1 MNHKIFKENLLLFI
15 CLITFIKSDLII
27 IGPNDL
33 ISKYDNKPIE
43 IVFGKISDIPSFY
56 VHGEI
61 IFENSTLLHDAC
73 SYFGVLPKKTNEN
86 EYSENFKILLAYNG
100 NCSVVQ
106 KARNAQNA
114 GASMLLLINNNEKD
128 IKEVLLEDDGSG
140 KDIKIPI
147 GLISLSNGKK
157 MQYFIEN
164 NPEEKIMVEIN
175 FQENIIKDY
184 DKVQLK
190 LFFSSS
196 ELRAYQFINNITKI
210 FNKFKQQID
219 FTPIYVTH
227 QSPVY
232 NPENPQRELN
242 CLSKGKYCYFP
253 KEDTIIQDGQ
263 KILMESLRQ
272 KCMYKKNIDN
282 IKYYYEYMQHFYS
295 NCLDSYNIR
304 FNERCSKQTLDSLGY
319 PIEYLDDCVAES
331 FGVNSLLSSS
341 YIDNENT
348 IFQKDYEEILKYK
361 ITSFPAVVIND
372 KPVQG
377 MIKEYKILLSICKA
391 VKEKPAFCSFFWG
404 TTDRI
409 FSNISEKKR
418 KIYFLILMIIAINI
432 LLFLIFRRYIMR
444 KVNEK
449 INFNTIDID
458 GRINNFMNNYMSLKK
473 NQEMDY
479 MSFDTDVSTKNNKGY
494 NKVEGNVD
502 TV

>member
-1 MNHKIFKENLLLFI
+1 MNHKIIKENLLLLI
-15 CLITFIKSDLII
+15 CFLTFIKSDLVI

-33 ISKYDNKPIE
+33 ISKFDNKPIE
-43 IVFGKISDIPSFY
+43 IVFGKISDIPNFY

-61 IFENSTLLHDAC
+61 IFENSTLLHEAC
-73 SYFGVLPKKTNEN
+73 SNLGILPKNTNEN

-100 NCSVVQ
+100 NCSIVQ

-128 IKEVLLEDDGSG
+128 INEVLLEDDGSG

-147 GLISLSNGKK
+147 GLISLSNGKII
-157 MQYFIEN
+157 QYYIEN
-164 NPEEKIMVEIN
+164 NQKAKIMVEIN
-175 FQENIIKDY
+175 FQEKNEKEEKIE
-184 DKVQLK
+184 LK
-190 LFFSSS
+190 FFFSSS
-196 ELRAYQFINNITKI
+196 EPKAYELINNMTTII
-210 FNKFKQQID
+210 DKFKAPIE
-219 FTPIYVTH
+219 FIPIYVTH

-232 NPENPQRELN
+232 DPEKPQRELN
-242 CLSKGKYCYFP
+242 CVSKGKYCYFP

-272 KCMYKKNIDN
+272 KCIYKKNTDY
-282 IKYYYEYMQHFYS
+282 IKYYCEYMKNFYT
-295 NCLDSYNIR
+295 NCLNSYEVK
-304 FNERCSKQTLDSLGY
+304 FNERCSKQTLDNLGY
-319 PIEYLDDCVAES
+319 SIQDLDDCVAAS

-341 YIDNENT
+341 YIDNENI

-372 KPVQG
+372 KPIDG
-377 MIKEYKILLSICKA
+377 IIKEYKILLAICKT
-391 VKEKPAFCSFFWG
+391 VKKKPEFCSIYWG
-404 TTDRI
+404 TDNDTI
-409 FSNISEKKR
+409 SNISGKKR
-418 KIYFLILMIIAINI
+418 KIYLLILIIIIINI
-432 LLFLIFRRYIMR
+432 SLFMIFRKYIM
-444 KVNEK
+444 KKINEK

-458 GRINNFMNNYMSLKK
+458 GRINNFMNNYISLKK

-479 MSFDTDVSTKNNKGY
+479 MSFDTDASTKNNKGY